1 MPVDSAF
8 LYNLVRIQSCCTFYY
23 FFNYR
28 YTNSV
33 GRALTDR
40 RKCDENPLLMRYY
53 RQQLGIQRRFVGST
67 ATSRYGIIKKLVTW
81 VIIFEILKFCTDTF
95 DLI

>member
-1 MPVDSAF
+1 
-8 LYNLVRIQSCCTFYY
+8 
-23 FFNYR
+23 
-28 YTNSV
+28 
-33 GRALTDR
+33 
-40 RKCDENPLLMRYY
+40 MRYY